1 MGSLLAGGD
10 LTNLTTS
17 SYYVL
22 FFHTGVG
29 REIAAVLEQ
38 RIMVIDG
45 AMGTMIQSYKLQEED
60 FRGDCLKFR
69 YYLSAYSQQHQCVA
83 FLLGLPTQFLSLFN
97 QGESLQIFYMMML
110 AVVVLIPQPS
120 HAREEGSGEDVQ
132 NVVCSMTMILA
143 LFPVGGASGKLH
155 VPEYTK
161 VQKLYSNFT

>member
-1 MGSLLAGGD
+1 MGSLLAVGD

-60 FRGDCLKFR
+60 FRGECLKFR
-69 YYLSAYSQQHQCVA
+69 YYLFTAASVCS
-83 FLLGLPTQFLSLFN
+83 LSPRSSHSVFAN

-120 HAREEGSGEDVQ
+120 HAGEEGSGEGVQ
-132 NVVCSMTMILA
+132 NIVCSVTMILA